1 MADGGRPC
9 PPWLLAPP
17 GEEQASQDKL
27 GLCPPPAPPS
37 PPTPSSPGPVPVQTS
52 FVRPL
57 GCPAPLRPAPC
68 PSLTTHSP
76 TGPTSSCH
84 PSCTQAPA
92 APLTC
97 PGSTTNPHSPLYPQR
112 VRACTHIY
120 TRTRTYAH
128 THTCTHTHF
137 CQPCFCQQLLKLL
150 NRRGL
155 GRVGCRDWVTRGC
168 RGGLS
173 PNPSPASSPW
183 ALPPSPTCFP
193 PTSGWQPTPC

>member
-97 PGSTTNPHSPLYPQR
+97 PGSTTNPHSPLYPPA
-112 VRACTHIY
+112 RARMHTHIH
-120 TRTRTYAH
+120 THTHICAH
-128 THTCTHTHF
+128 THMHSHT
-137 CQPCFCQQLLKLL
+137 LLPALL
-150 NRRGL
+150 LPAAAEAVEQEGTREGGVQGL
-155 GRVGCRDWVTRGC
+155 GYQRLPGWAVTQS
-168 RGGLS
+168 L
-173 PNPSPASSPW
+173 PS
-183 ALPPSPTCFP
+183 
-193 PTSGWQPTPC
+193 